1 MAKIINLENKK
12 PIPEIF
18 AEKRKSKTLV
28 NLEDKIL
35 NIVYADEKP
44 PEEEILLTLEKI
56 FWAGYKEAM
65 RFTWTLEDES
75 GPYAGKIVRT
85 GVNAFLDTDE
95 MKTYKLK
102 GAE

>member
-1 MAKIINLENKK
+1 MHKIINLENKK
-12 PIPEIF
+12 PMPKIF
-18 AEKRKSKTLV
+18 AEKRKSKTLI

-35 NIVYADEKP
+35 SYLYAEETP
-44 PEEEILLTLEKI
+44 PEEKIIATLEKI

-65 RFTWTLEDES
+65 RFTWTIEDES

-95 MKTYKLK
+95 MKTYTLK